1 MHTGMLTNVHM
12 YTHAHKHTLTHTHT
26 HTYIHTYTILQLI
39 HLYGESYSSFN
50 ADPNKLEECFSDWLN
65 KTAAS
70 LGNSGP
76 EMLFFVIDNSEI
88 LSVSYDTSIK

>member
-1 MHTGMLTNVHM
+1 MHVDKRTYVHAC
-12 YTHAHKHTLTHTHT
+12 TQTHTHT
-26 HTYIHTYTILQLI
+26 HSNTYIHTYTTLQLI

-70 LGNSGP
+70 LGNSSP
-76 EMLFFVIDNSEI
+76 EMLFFVIDNSEL
-88 LSVSYDTSIK
+88 LSVSYDTITK